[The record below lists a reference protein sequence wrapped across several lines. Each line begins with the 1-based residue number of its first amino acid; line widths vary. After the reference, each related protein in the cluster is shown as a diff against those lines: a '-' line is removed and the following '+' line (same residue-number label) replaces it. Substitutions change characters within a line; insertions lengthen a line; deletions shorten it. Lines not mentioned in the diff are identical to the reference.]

1 MKKITTLLLAL
12 CMLLSLTACGGES
25 ESNIGDAAG
34 SGAAS
39 SEMGD
44 ASQSSEPEQKPSA
57 PQKEL
62 TFTETVVV
70 DNENCAITLTNQKLD
85 NIWGYTLTVQLEN
98 KSADQTYMF
107 SVDSASINGV
117 QMDPFFA
124 TEVAPG
130 KKANKEITF
139 YNEHLEE
146 NNITEY
152 TDVELSFRA
161 YDSNDW
167 SADDVAY
174 ETVHV
179 YPYGE
184 ENATLFTREAQPTD
198 QVLVD
203 NDAVTII
210 ATGYEKDD
218 ITGYTVDL
226 FLLNKIDKDMLVGIE
241 DASVNGF
248 MADPFYAA
256 SVRAGKCAFGSVTW
270 ANSTLE
276 ENGISEV
283 ENLEFTIRAFNEN
296 DWSEDDFVNELIT
309 LNP

>member
-117 QMDPFFA
+117 QTDPFFA

-152 TDVELSFRA
+152 TDIELSFRA

-226 FLLNKIDKDMLVGIE
+226 FLVNKIDKDMLVGIE